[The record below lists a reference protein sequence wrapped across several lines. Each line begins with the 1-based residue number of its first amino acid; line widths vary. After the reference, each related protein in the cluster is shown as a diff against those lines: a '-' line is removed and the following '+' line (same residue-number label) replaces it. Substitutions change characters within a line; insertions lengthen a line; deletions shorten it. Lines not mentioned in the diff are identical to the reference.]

1 MQMVHQVQ
9 TSMDIYIGMVEK
21 IADYINKSLC
31 NSTVFQARTTEELEQ
46 ADDAQATYDML
57 EKIASSYPEIVGIL
71 IATDNDLYVSDG
83 MTRLS
88 RDPFYKEKW
97 YQQAQQ
103 NPEDVV
109 IVSNAIG
116 RNIIAPGIKAREN
129 AIPFGFH
136 KAGAHA
142 QLPGD
147 GLGHL
152 HVKPH
157 QGIALVVIG
166 PRSPGALGGHDD
178 LPALLYAGK
187 LIPFLGAGRQ
197 SQTHYERHAPKK
209 TQKLFHYA
217 CSLPL
222 N

>member
-1 MQMVHQVQ
+1 MKVLRRMLEAKYRTKLVRTYVLVALIPFVLLSLLGGVTMLQNGRRTVEEHTVQMVHQVQ

-116 RNIIAPGIKAREN
+116 RNIIAIGDIIAAR
-129 AIPFGFH
+129 
-136 KAGAHA
+136 
-142 QLPGD
+142 
-147 GLGHL
+147 
-152 HVKPH
+152 
-157 QGIALVVIG
+157 
-166 PRSPGALGGHDD
+166 
-178 LPALLYAGK
+178 
-187 LIPFLGAGRQ
+187 
-197 SQTHYERHAPKK
+197 
-209 TQKLFHYA
+209 
-217 CSLPL
+217 
-222 N
+222 